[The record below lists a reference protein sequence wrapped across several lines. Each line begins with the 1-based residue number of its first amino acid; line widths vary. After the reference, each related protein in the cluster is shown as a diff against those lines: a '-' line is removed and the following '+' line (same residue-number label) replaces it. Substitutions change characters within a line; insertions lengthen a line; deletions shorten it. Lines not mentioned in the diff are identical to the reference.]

1 MRHKRLPNYKNSL
14 LLDIISEV
22 LPAGALQW
30 EVVATRYF
38 ELSGETE
45 KRDADSIKRH
55 FNDKLCNGG
64 KKPTGESG
72 TKNEVIFT
80 AQRIKL
86 NILQNQSIGNV
97 GNDEADF
104 EFGDEDANGDDDAE
118 EDEDIYGDGI
128 GLFGNQY
135 QVAQSTVPA
144 ESQGATSLAVIP
156 NGPSTQAAAQAATKR
171 TAPVEVS
178 TNKTKSMKQSPRQTA
193 GGHINSLSNTIQDVA
208 QSSNNIMMLQF
219 MMQMQQQM
227 QQQQQQQQQQQ
238 NNMMMMIM
246 MGMRNPNTFT
256 MPHVP
261 SPVQTSSSSA
271 SFSSPEANTSSSS
284 VPPTELP
291 HQWQET
297 K

>member
-1 MRHKRLPNYKNSL
+1 MRHKRLPNYKNCL
-14 LLDIISEV
+14 LLDIISEI
-22 LPAGALQW
+22 LPAGAMQW

-72 TKNEVIFT
+72 NKNELIFT

-97 GNDEADF
+97 GHDEADF
-104 EFGDEDANGDDDAE
+104 EFGDEDANGDDDVD
-118 EDEDIYGDGI
+118 EDEDIDGDGI
-128 GLFGNQY
+128 GLFGSQF
-135 QVAQSTVPA
+135 QVAQSTAPA
-144 ESQGATSLAVIP
+144 ESRGATSLAVIP
-156 NGPSTQAAAQAATKR
+156 NGPSTQTVAQAATKR
-171 TAPVEVS
+171 TAPPEVS

-193 GGHINSLSNTIQDVA
+193 GRHIDSLSNTIQDVA
-208 QSSNNIMMLQF
+208 QSTNNVMMLQF

-227 QQQQQQQQQQQ
+227 QQQQQQQ
-238 NNMMMMIM
+238 NNMMMMMM
-246 MGMRNPNTFT
+246 MGMRNPNSFT

-261 SPVQTSSSSA
+261 SPVQTSSSSG

-284 VPPTELP
+284 VPPTDLL
-291 HQWQET
+291 HQWQQT